1 METLIVSGKY
11 AGHPSVRMRRPMEF
25 DKGVLIDM
33 VLDEQNK
40 EFVATVSV
48 ERYTPRLWHKHDLL
62 PEIQVTDEHY
72 YQSEHGVTS
81 RIVSSLKSFDYRGY

>member
-1 METLIVSGKY
+1 METLTVSGKY

-48 ERYTPRLWHKHDLL
+48 ERYTPRLWRKHKLT
-62 PEIQVTDEHY
+62 PEIQVTDEHF
-72 YQSEHGVTS
+72 YQDEHGLAS
-81 RIVSSLKSFDYRGY
+81 NLVSSLKSFDYRGH